1 MPAENVKITAHF
13 KESLGAK
20 LRATELMVKD
30 TNDNDQDLH
39 DQNWKIVKFDPVKR
53 EYYVAVPNSVD
64 KVKLWFKLRD
74 EAKNATLSLSREH
87 NSVTDT
93 LTTPTEDATDN
104 YYKSEDIELDVS
116 PVDNLLTLTMTYDDP
131 NDDPDEGG
139 VTRSYKIHVYR
150 KIEESKLM
158 KFNYGNSPY
167 GLIMRDTAITDKAT
181 VKNEFDKNDY
191 TFTAGYTPAGATVGV
206 NYCGEAWASGVN
218 YDLDDTALFVLNSG
232 TFTDPG
238 YESVINSIGGAVT
251 DVTKKI
257 TVNVLTETNAA
268 YQDGGSTDYS
278 SVNAQT
284 INLPSSGT
292 ISELNAE
299 RIRPDKY
306 ELVYS
311 FADFDGSI
319 VSIKR
324 PLILLN
330 TLGDVNNDKQADT
343 KDVSRIRNRFS
354 ADLAN
359 NTNVTGYDVGGLLNR
374 YRICDVNKDRAVNLI
389 DANNIR
395 AKKIIQFYTNDG
407 GGA

>member
-1 MPAENVKITAHF
+1 M
-13 KESLGAK
+13 
-20 LRATELMVKD
+20 
-30 TNDNDQDLH
+30 
-39 DQNWKIVKFDPVKR
+39 
-53 EYYVAVPNSVD
+53 
-64 KVKLWFKLRD
+64 
-74 EAKNATLSLSREH
+74 
-87 NSVTDT
+87 
-93 LTTPTEDATDN
+93 TTPTEDATDN
-104 YYKSEDIELDVS
+104 YYKSEDIELDVALLY
-116 PVDNLLTLTMTYDDP
+116 LLTLTMTYDDP
-131 NDDPDEGG
+131 NDDPDEGE

-181 VKNEFDKNDY
+181 AKNEFDKNDY

-206 NYCGEAWASGVN
+206 NYCGEAWTSGVN

-330 TLGDVNNDKQADT
+330 TLGDVNN
-343 KDVSRIRNRFS
+343 
-354 ADLAN
+354 
-359 NTNVTGYDVGGLLNR
+359 
-374 YRICDVNKDRAVNLI
+374 VNKQ
-389 DANNIR
+389 
-395 AKKIIQFYTNDG
+395 IQKMFQE
-407 GGA
+407 

>member
-1 MPAENVKITAHF
+1 M
-13 KESLGAK
+13 
-20 LRATELMVKD
+20 
-30 TNDNDQDLH
+30 
-39 DQNWKIVKFDPVKR
+39 
-53 EYYVAVPNSVD
+53 
-64 KVKLWFKLRD
+64 
-74 EAKNATLSLSREH
+74 
-87 NSVTDT
+87 
-93 LTTPTEDATDN
+93 
-104 YYKSEDIELDVS
+104 
-116 PVDNLLTLTMTYDDP
+116 
-131 NDDPDEGG
+131 
-139 VTRSYKIHVYR
+139 
-150 KIEESKLM
+150 
-158 KFNYGNSPY
+158 
-167 GLIMRDTAITDKAT
+167 
-181 VKNEFDKNDY
+181 
-191 TFTAGYTPAGATVGV
+191 
-206 NYCGEAWASGVN
+206 
-218 YDLDDTALFVLNSG
+218 NSG

-343 KDVSRIRNRFS
+343 KDVSRIINRFS
-354 ADLAN
+354 EQHKC
-359 NTNVTGYDVGGLLNR
+359 
-374 YRICDVNKDRAVNLI
+374 YRL
-389 DANNIR
+389 
-395 AKKIIQFYTNDG
+395 
-407 GGA
+407 